1 MIIRK
6 VSEVPTIAYG
16 KGAQK
21 KVVMGPD
28 EGAPTFVMRVFDV
41 PPGGASNDHSHD
53 FEHETLILQGEATCK
68 GDGPDQ
74 KVAAG
79 SAYFIPANERHQ
91 IVNTGKGNLRFLCL
105 VPLRGEDG
113 GKSACFYDPSA
124 PK

>member
-6 VSEVPTIAYG
+6 VSEVPTISYG

-21 KVVMGPD
+21 KVVIGPN

-53 FEHETLILQGEATCK
+53 FEHEVLILQGEATCK

-74 KVAAG
+74 KVEAG
-79 SAYFIPANERHQ
+79 TAYFIPANERHQ
-91 IVNTGKGNLRFLCL
+91 IVNTGKGNLRFVCL
-105 VPLRGEDG
+105 VPLRGED
-113 GKSACFYDPSA
+113 SDQAACFCKPCA
-124 PK
+124 AK